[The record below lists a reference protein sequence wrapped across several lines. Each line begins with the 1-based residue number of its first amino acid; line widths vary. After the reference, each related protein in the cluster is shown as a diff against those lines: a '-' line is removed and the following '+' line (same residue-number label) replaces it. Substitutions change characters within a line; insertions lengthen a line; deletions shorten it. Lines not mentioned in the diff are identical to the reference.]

1 METEKKL
8 PKEIDPT
15 VGRNIRHLRVK
26 KGLNL
31 ADLAN
36 AVDSDV
42 GNISRLERAKQ
53 GYSDEM
59 IRKIADFFERPVSDL
74 FRPDLPFENLS
85 PESDAQP
92 TRLKASVWEDGA
104 QDSEEFVEIPL
115 IDVHFAAGDGSVEIV
130 EKEEFAL
137 IFRRYYL
144 HKLGVSI
151 SAAKLVRVIGNSMEP
166 RLSDG
171 DVVGINTDD
180 TRIRDGK
187 AYGIRHGDLL
197 RVKYLIE
204 QPDGGVVIR
213 SMNREEFKDEVLTL
227 QQRKEQLVVLRRVF
241 WSSSTW

>member
-115 IDVHFAAGDGSVEIV
+115 IDVHFSAGDGSVEIV

-137 IFRRYYL
+137 IFRR
-144 HKLGVSI
+144 I
-151 SAAKLVRVIGNSMEP
+151 A
-166 RLSDG
+166 
-171 DVVGINTDD
+171 T
-180 TRIRDGK
+180 
-187 AYGIRHGDLL
+187 
-197 RVKYLIE
+197 
-204 QPDGGVVIR
+204 
-213 SMNREEFKDEVLTL
+213 
-227 QQRKEQLVVLRRVF
+227 
-241 WSSSTW
+241 SSVWPSTWRPFFSNADDAHIKRRSASARCPWSGLNRLPVSSMI